1 MKRRKLAKRVK
12 RLEQRVAE
20 LEGARMWEPPA
31 STPIVGPDM
40 DPQLLLRD
48 AVVEWMHYW
57 EDDDGEEWSP
67 TGYL

>member
-1 MKRRKLAKRVK
+1 MKARKLAKRVK
-12 RLEQRVAE
+12 RLEKRIAE

-31 STPIVGPDM
+31 SAQITGPDM

-57 EDDDGEEWSP
+57 EDEAEEWSP
-67 TGYL
+67 SGYL